1 MVVLA
6 DENRIERVSSRD
18 LAKVPIFQSGGC
30 LLLGESALLDICS
43 CQTGERS
50 VVARTR
56 MNGFADGCLRLELE

>member
-6 DENRIERVSSRD
+6 GENQIERVLSRG
-18 LAKVPIFQSGGC
+18 LVKVPISQSGGC
-30 LLLGESALLDICS
+30 LLLGECALLDICS